1 SSVLWSFSTP
11 PPPFFPSLSPLPF
24 QIQQSSSRSPPL
36 PPRCRDVASSPP
48 APPTPAAAP
57 ILSRSNPSPP
67 RPSPPSSRHYTP
79 TSPPAHP
86 WSSRHLSAPP
96 TASTE
101 TAVDLRCA
109 SWRTAGE
116 ANNLAPWAD
125 VLQDC
130 VPHVHAYLTGPAYRS
145 DLDLVAGRPPPMPAP
160 PPPPAPGSSTSTRR
174 CSPTSPTTRSTV
186 TGG

>member
-1 SSVLWSFSTP
+1 THASGRAPLDPLPFLPAVATSHPPRQPLLLQP
-11 PPPFFPSLSPLPF
+11 PPPFSPDP
-24 QIQQSSSRSPPL
+24 IQVPLVHRPL
-36 PPRCRDVASSPP
+36 PPV
-48 APPTPAAAP
+48 T
-57 ILSRSNPSPP
+57 
-67 RPSPPSSRHYTP
+67 TP

-86 WSSRHLSAPP
+86 WSSRRLSAPP

-116 ANNLAPWAD
+116 ANNLSPWAD

-160 PPPPAPGSSTSTRR
+160 PPP
-174 CSPTSPTTRSTV
+174 
-186 TGG
+186 